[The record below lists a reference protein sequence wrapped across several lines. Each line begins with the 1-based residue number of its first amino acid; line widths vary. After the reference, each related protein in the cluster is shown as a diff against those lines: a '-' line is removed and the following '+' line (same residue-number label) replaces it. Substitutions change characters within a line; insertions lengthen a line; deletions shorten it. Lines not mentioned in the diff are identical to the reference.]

1 MKCISNSYG
10 DKRDRTA
17 DPLLA
22 RQVLSQLSYI
32 PSLNIFL
39 SNSALYALFFSHL
52 HQGKLLSELRQAI
65 LIYTKIIFKIFIIYF
80 YTSNIIRLKTMGRD
94 RLELSTSR
102 LSGVRSNRL
111 SYKPMSRLVLS
122 LKPLVEISGIEPL
135 TPCLQ
140 SRCSPSWA
148 IPPYL
153 FQGYSFLR
161 PWKLNN
167 DFLVELRNA
176 WPWMLELS
184 ISKAHV
190 SIERRWSSRT
200 FRYGYLVTT
209 SPQSPILPS
218 AASSLRLDYWLRVLP
233 APMVWR
239 AVCTRPGNVFTAA
252 CWSAITSNSDF
263 IQASCS
269 LQSELGPFLGVCSA
283 SLLCFP
289 LLMAI
294 VVRV

>member
-1 MKCISNSYG
+1 MDSNHRPHAYQACALTGWAIS
-10 DKRDRTA
+10 
-17 DPLLA
+17 P
-22 RQVLSQLSYI
+22 
-32 PSLNIFL
+32 
-39 SNSALYALFFSHL
+39 
-52 HQGKLLSELRQAI
+52 
-65 LIYTKIIFKIFIIYF
+65 YF
-80 YTSNIIRLKTMGRD
+80 
-94 RLELSTSR
+94 R
-102 LSGVRSNRL
+102 LSG
-111 SYKPMSRLVLS
+111 YS

-148 IPPYL
+148 IPPYISGRTL
-153 FQGYSFLR
+153 KIKQR
-161 PWKLNN
+161 LNK
-167 DFLVELRNA
+167 FFRN
-176 WPWMLELS
+176 WPWMLYQL
-184 ISKAHV
+184 ISSDKF

-252 CWSAITSNSDF
+252 CWSAITSNSIF
-263 IQASCS
+263 IQAGCS
-269 LQSELGPFLGVCSA
+269 LQSELRTFLGVCST
-283 SLLCFP
+283 SLFCFP
-289 LLMAI
+289 LFMSI